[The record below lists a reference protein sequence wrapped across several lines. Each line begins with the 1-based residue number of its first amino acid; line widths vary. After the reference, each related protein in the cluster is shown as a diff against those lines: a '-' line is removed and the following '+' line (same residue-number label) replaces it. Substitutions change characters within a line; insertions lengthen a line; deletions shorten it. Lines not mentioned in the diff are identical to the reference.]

1 MEFNVFT
8 IGFIVSFKSNLGP
21 EWRTIINPHLRTY
34 FVHEN
39 PEVTVAKSC
48 SHFFLSFSANTSP
61 PPPQTTLYMYII
73 LHRRRSHQMI
83 LPATFAYMHTY
94 ITRTRVYFKRATHR
108 QTPTRV
114 HVCARPS
121 SLWKFQRENKAVSRA
136 RACVRPRGHLAHTER
151 AVRFAVTC
159 FWRPLKRPGTPLAL
173 TFYAPTWILST
184 HRNAVR
190 FFLHNNRRT
199 DERASWIEC
208 AVRSTR
214 GR

>member
-48 SHFFLSFSANTSP
+48 SHFFLSFSAKTS

-114 HVCARPS
+114 HVCARP
-121 SLWKFQRENKAVSRA
+121 LFGNFDVKIKRYPAPA
-136 RACVRPRGHLAHTER
+136 RVYSPGAI
-151 AVRFAVTC
+151 
-159 FWRPLKRPGTPLAL
+159 WRT
-173 TFYAPTWILST
+173 
-184 HRNAVR
+184 RNAPCVLPSHV
-190 FFLHNNRRT
+190 FGAH
-199 DERASWIEC
+199 
-208 AVRSTR
+208 
-214 GR
+214 